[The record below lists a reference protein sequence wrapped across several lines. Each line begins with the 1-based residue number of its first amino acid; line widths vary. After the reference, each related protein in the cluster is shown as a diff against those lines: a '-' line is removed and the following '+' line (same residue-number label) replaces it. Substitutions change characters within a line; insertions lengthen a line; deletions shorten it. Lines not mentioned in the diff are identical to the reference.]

1 MSASERV
8 RAEVRGFVRSF
19 AFAISGA
26 LWILRTQRNA
36 KIQALAAIL
45 AIALGIL
52 RPRIW
57 GGETAPLAPAEWS
70 LLFLAIALAL
80 CAEALNTAL
89 ESLADAV
96 DEKEN
101 IRVKRAKD
109 AAAAGSLLAS
119 LGALGVGIAVLGP
132 F

>member
-1 MSASERV
+1 MSANERV
-8 RAEVRGFVRSF
+8 RAEIRGFIRSF

-45 AIALGIL
+45 AIALGVL
-52 RPRIW
+52 RPRVW
-57 GGETAPLAPAEWS
+57 GGETAPLAPVEWS

-80 CAEALNTAL
+80 GAEALNTAL

>member
-1 MSASERV
+1 M
-8 RAEVRGFVRSF
+8 
-19 AFAISGA
+19 
-26 LWILRTQRNA
+26 
-36 KIQALAAIL
+36 
-45 AIALGIL
+45 
-52 RPRIW
+52 
-57 GGETAPLAPAEWS
+57 
-70 LLFLAIALAL
+70 FLAIALAL
-80 CAEALNTAL
+80 GAEALNTAL

-96 DEKEN
+96 DEKQN

>member
-1 MSASERV
+1 MV
-8 RAEVRGFVRSF
+8 
-19 AFAISGA
+19 A
-26 LWILRTQRNA
+26 LV
-36 KIQALAAIL
+36 
-45 AIALGIL
+45 
-52 RPRIW
+52 
-57 GGETAPLAPAEWS
+57 S
-70 LLFLAIALAL
+70 AIALAL
-80 CAEALNTAL
+80 GAEALNTAL

-119 LGALGVGIAVLGP
+119 LSALGVGIAVLGP